1 MLGMPDGGE
10 MTRTVVTTID
20 FENNAIPTGWTNTNS
35 MAVVS
40 NPIPNSSTS
49 NGSYC
54 LSTNG
59 KQSCSLTSGLFVN
72 VVSVSIDASRT
83 SNNTVTNLYID
94 FSTDENFSANNT
106 QSVNVTNIPKNAWAS
121 TTLTLPQK
129 ANGYVRIR
137 WSGNSTAVKYIDNI
151 EIACD
156 EGPSATP
163 TTTLIDNTNLTNL
176 DLANGTNAGYLTA
189 EVYDENDNPITG
201 ATVTWSSS
209 DNNIANVDA
218 NGNVALV
225 STGPVTI
232 TAEYAG
238 VTGQYQPSDDT
249 YSFTVVNTAPYMWV
263 NPYQREWRNETAE
276 SFSIAYYNMQNPAPD
291 NFSLV
296 YYTDNTFTTI
306 ASAPAWVTMAIAED
320 NGDFN
325 VEATNITANT
335 TGTSRFIYY
344 KVNYNN
350 GGTIVESNGVEVSQ
364 APSYVLTI
372 APMSNISLTILNNL
386 GNTVNSGGRVA
397 YFSEVILEPVP
408 TTGYTL
414 GSLAVTYVDNNQ
426 QQQTVSL
433 TDNQDGTYSFYM
445 PEYDVTVSA
454 TAQAPMTVAE
464 ALDPNNTYP
473 MNDVYV
479 TGVISRITEEATSNY
494 FNVSYYIS
502 SDGSTSSDELYVY
515 RGKYLNG
522 DPYNQEG
529 LIAVGDEVVIYGNV
543 INYQGTIEF
552 AQNNYITSL
561 IHVEAPTFSPASGT
575 YSTLQTVTLSCSTTG
590 ANIYYTMDGSE
601 PTAASTL
608 YSAPIANVPFGTTIK
623 ARAFVGNAFSAVASA
638 TYETTQSISIGIV
651 GLGIS
656 NIESFDFGAMN
667 LTDITPADASD
678 FSFAFYDYNTG
689 AAVSAPSWFTPGVYS
704 QVNGLNET
712 EYYVYIYDID
722 DNANGSFRD
731 VNMKVV
737 YTPTGVESNAIYIWQ
752 YPSYALTVT
761 QNQGVAQVALE
772 AVIPDGS
779 FVTKQSGDNFT
790 AIGEVHITPTAAT
803 GYAITGVTYTCS
815 NQSPATETATD
826 EGNGVYSF
834 YMPQGATTVDITVEQ
849 AVAVNYSV
857 NGVAQQVS
865 VAPSS
870 FVLPTS
876 ADLNNDFVFAGWT
889 TDPNDV
895 SNIIAAGTVPTTL
908 TGVTFYA
915 VYARQE
921 ATGTVNCYER
931 VTSAQSDWAG
941 DYLIAYD
948 DETFA
953 DGRIG
958 GTSTNG
964 IGGKDVSVDLS
975 EYISNNQIP
984 VANGDTYHV
993 TLEAIT
999 EGGNTFVLKTQ
1010 DGKYNYQTSNSNGLA
1025 STDNKSTAANYPITV
1040 TFTSA
1045 NDIKLA
1051 LGGNATGAVF
1061 RYNSDGYFRFYKN
1074 GGQEAVYLYKKVTAT
1089 QYNSVYYTRV
1099 FMNETATADI
1109 TIAGPSIVPSGY
1121 YLNMHENASTVHN
1134 FVNSTTANFVVEDG
1148 AAFYGGTIGG
1158 DNANGIAKK
1167 NITGYG
1173 TSTTDN
1179 YVLIASPFDNL
1190 NPAATVAMTNM
1201 LTGNYDLYKYDQS
1214 ETEEWVNYKDQ
1225 TSGSFYLNANNGYLY
1240 ANSAD
1245 MTLEFR
1251 GQLNSANN
1259 QVPLVNN
1266 QSADMPGWNL
1276 IGNSRTYPATIA
1288 QPYYRLNADG
1298 NGLNATTESTAI
1310 NPMEGVFVHYEP
1322 TMSQTV
1328 TFTMALP
1335 TTGGNSEP
1343 ETEQINISVSRNR
1356 GASTGSAATLDNAIV
1371 RFDGGAMLGK
1381 FRLNDNATELYMLQG
1396 GKEMAIVSAQ
1406 AQGEMPV
1413 SFKAAENG
1421 TYTLSVEVNNV
1432 EMNYL
1437 HLIDNMTGADVD
1449 LLATPSYTFEAK
1461 TSDYAS
1467 RFRLVFSANS
1477 ISEDADGDNA
1487 FAYFN
1492 GSNWTISNMGEATLQ
1507 VVDVM
1512 GRVISSEQING
1523 NTEINI
1529 NQPAGVY
1536 MLRLVS
1542 GDSVK
1547 VQKVVVR

>member
-1 MLGMPDGGE
+1 MG
-10 MTRTVVTTID
+10 
-20 FENNAIPTGWTNTNS
+20 S
-35 MAVVS
+35 SSAVGTFVM
-40 NPIPNSSTS
+40 NLSTS
-49 NGSYC
+49 GQVSATKITVRAAKYNNDTGKVKVTLNGS
-54 LSTNG
+54 S
-59 KQSCSLTSGLFVN
+59 SLTYEITPETNLTDYEWNLTSATNITSIKIETTSKRAYVH
-72 VVSVSIDASRT
+72 SV
-83 SNNTVTNLYID
+83 TVT
-94 FSTDENFSANNT
+94 
-106 QSVNVTNIPKNAWAS
+106 
-121 TTLTLPQK
+121 
-129 ANGYVRIR
+129 
-137 WSGNSTAVKYIDNI
+137 SGPV
-151 EIACD
+151 
-156 EGPSATP
+156 ATP

-201 ATVTWSSS
+201 ASVTWSAVNP
-209 DNNIANVDA
+209 DIATVDA
-218 NGNVALV
+218 NGNVTLV
-225 STGPVTI
+225 SNGQATI
-232 TAEYAG
+232 RADYEG
-238 VTGQYQPSDDT
+238 VTGQYQPSYDT
-249 YSFTVVNTAPYMWV
+249 YTFLVVNTAPYIWV
-263 NPYQREWRNETAE
+263 NPYIWEWRNETAA
-276 SFSIAYYNMQNPAPD
+276 SFGVSCFNMTGLALADFSIE
-291 NFSLV
+291 
-296 YYTDNTFTTI
+296 YYTDNTYTTTT
-306 ASAPAWVTMAIAED
+306 SAPSWVTMTLAQD
-320 NGDFN
+320 NGDFT

-372 APMSNISLTILNNL
+372 APMTNISLTILNNL
-386 GNTVNSGGRVA
+386 GNTVNSGDRVA
-397 YFSEVILEPVP
+397 YLSEVILEPTP
-408 TTGYTL
+408 ATGYTL

-479 TGVISRITEEATSNY
+479 TGVISRITEEATTNY

-502 SDGSTSSDELYVY
+502 ANGSTSSDELYVY

-522 DPYNQEG
+522 NPYNQEG

-561 IHVEAPTFSPASGT
+561 THVEAPSFSPAGGT
-575 YSTLQTVTLSCSTTG
+575 YSTLQTVTLSCTTTG

-623 ARAFVGNAFSAVASA
+623 ARAFVGNAFSAMASA
-638 TYETTQSISIGIV
+638 TYQTSQSIHVSV
-651 GLGIS
+651 TGLGIS

-689 AAVSAPSWFTPGVYS
+689 AAVSAPSWFTPSVYS

-712 EYYVYIYDID
+712 EYYVYISGIN

-761 QNQGVAQVALE
+761 PNQGVAQVALE

-790 AIGEVHITPTAAT
+790 AIGEVHVTPTAAT

-815 NQSPATETATD
+815 NQSPATETATS

-849 AVAVNYSV
+849 AVAVNYSI
-857 NGVAQQVS
+857 NGVVS
-865 VAPSS
+865 QASEAPSNYA
-870 FVLPTS
+870 LPSST
-876 ADLNNDFVFAGWT
+876 DLSTDFVFAGWT
-889 TDPNDV
+889 IDPNNV
-895 SNIIAAGTVPTTL
+895 ANILAAGTAYAIQ
-908 TGVTFYA
+908 GGETFYA
-915 VYARQE
+915 VYSHQE
-921 ATGTVNCYER
+921 VTGTVNCYER

-1074 GGQEAVYLYKKVTAT
+1074 GGQEAVYLYKKVTAA
-1089 QYNSVYYTRV
+1089 QYNSAYYTRV

-1109 TIAGPSIVPSGY
+1109 TIVGPSIVPSGY

-1214 ETEEWVNYKDQ
+1214 ETDEWVNYKDQ
-1225 TSGSFYLNANNGYLY
+1225 TSGNFYLNANNGYLY

-1276 IGNSRTYPATIA
+1276 IGNSRTYPATIT

-1335 TTGGNSEP
+1335 ATGGNSEP

-1356 GASTGSAATLDNAIV
+1356 GASTSSAATLDNAIV

-1396 GKEMAIVSAQ
+1396 GKEMAIVRAQ
-1406 AQGEMPV
+1406 AQGELPV

-1421 TYTLSVEVNNV
+1421 TYTLSVNPEGV

-1449 LLATPSYTFEAK
+1449 LLATPSYSFEAK

-1477 ISEDADGDNA
+1477 VASEGACEPG

-1492 GSNWTISNMGEATLQ
+1492 GSSWTISNMGEATLQ

-1512 GRVISSEQING
+1512 GRVLSSETLSG
-1523 NTEINI
+1523 NAEVSI
-1529 NQPAGVY
+1529 NQPTGVY
-1536 MLRLVS
+1536 MLRLLNENNVR
-1542 GDSVK
+1542 
-1547 VQKVVVR
+1547 VQKIVVR

>member
-1 MLGMPDGGE
+1 MKRRFTYLLTALALLAFLSPTTAWGGVKLADTQRITQKTAHETMLGVPEEG
-10 MTRTVVTTID
+10 MTRDVTTL
-20 FENNAIPTGWTNTNS
+20 FQETFGE
-35 MAVVS
+35 
-40 NPIPNSSTS
+40 
-49 NGSYC
+49 
-54 LSTNG
+54 STNNVDYTSYEGYSAQTSMFYNNGNASVASHFSGTG
-59 KQSCSLTSGLFVN
+59 KVGKKTV
-72 VVSVSIDASRT
+72 DAS
-83 SNNTVTNLYID
+83 SGY
-94 FSTDENFSANNT
+94 
-106 QSVNVTNIPKNAWAS
+106 
-121 TTLTLPQK
+121 
-129 ANGYVRIR
+129 NGV
-137 WSGNSTAVKYIDNI
+137 SGNSAAWFTASTGNNTNNALVISGINISGYTDLALSFGMLKKNGTNLTNVTSVSYSIDGGTTQTFSFTHPTDANWQLI
-151 EIACD
+151 SGNLAG
-156 EGPSATP
+156 EGNSLTITFTM
-163 TTTLIDNTNLTNL
+163 TTTGGFTTRYDDIVVTGTLAGPTAEETITEIDHSNLTNL
-176 DLANGTNAGYLTA
+176 DLANGTNAGQLTA
-189 EVYDENDNPITG
+189 TVYDENLDPITG
-201 ATVTWSSS
+201 ASVTWSAVNP
-209 DNNIANVDA
+209 DIATVDA
-218 NGNVALV
+218 NGNVTLV
-225 STGPVTI
+225 SNGQATI
-232 TAEYAG
+232 RADYEG
-238 VTGQYQPSDDT
+238 VTGQYQPSSDT
-249 YSFTVVNTAPYMWV
+249 YTFLVVNTSPYIWV
-263 NPYQREWRNETAE
+263 NPYQWEWRNETAA
-276 SFSIAYYNMQNPAPD
+276 SFDVSCFNMTGLTLANFSIE
-291 NFSLV
+291 
-296 YYTDNTFTTI
+296 YYTDNTYTTTT
-306 ASAPAWVTMAIAED
+306 SAPSWVTMAIAED
-320 NGDFN
+320 NGDFT

-364 APSYVLTI
+364 APSYVLTV
-372 APMSNISLTILNNL
+372 ASMNNISVTILNNL
-386 GNTVNSGGRVA
+386 GNTVNSGDRVA
-397 YFSEVILEPVP
+397 YFSEVILEPVLA
-408 TTGYTL
+408 TGYTL
-414 GSLAVTYVDNNQ
+414 GTLEVTYIDNNQ

-529 LIAVGDEVVIYGNV
+529 LIAVGDEVVVYGNV
-543 INYQGTIEF
+543 INYQGTIEL

-561 IHVEAPTFSPASGT
+561 THVEAPTFSPASGT

-815 NQSPATETATD
+815 NQSSATETATD

-921 ATGTVNCYER
+921 ATGTVNQYEK
-931 VTSAQSDWAG
+931 VTAAPADWSG
-941 DYLIAYD
+941 EYLIVAEGTD
-948 DETFA
+948 ANDEDYQIAF
-953 DGRIG
+953 DGSLETLDAVNNYVNVTI
-958 GTSTNG
+958 SNG
-964 IGGKDVSVDLS
+964 MIASNATIDAKNFTIAPI
-975 EYISNNQIP
+975 EENNQITGYSIKS
-984 VANGDTYHV
+984 AS
-993 TLEAIT
+993 
-999 EGGNTFVLKTQ
+999 
-1010 DGKYNYQTSNSNGLA
+1010 GKYIGRTSNSNGLDSNENTVYA
-1025 STDNKSTAANYPITV
+1025 HTLSIENGNAVITA
-1040 TFTSA
+1040 SA
-1045 NDIKLA
+1045 NPVLRYNEASNQKR
-1051 LGGNATGAVF
+1051 F
-1061 RYNSDGYFRFYKN
+1061 RYYKS
-1074 GGQEAVYLYKKVTAT
+1074 GQEPIQLFKKVTAT

-1099 FMNETATADI
+1099 FLNETATADI

-1225 TSGSFYLNANNGYLY
+1225 TSGNFYLNANNGYLY

-1343 ETEQINISVSRNR
+1343 ETEQIKTCDLILGECLGIILPCKALVPHPCSELE
-1356 GASTGSAATLDNAIV
+1356 SAAVNIALRHLQIAVLLVILYGSGIALLPHIIGDVPYHANFIKPCYSFFVQTPLSNTIFPRCTLTAYPCSKPYAVIV
-1371 RFDGGAMLGK
+1371 D
-1381 FRLNDNATELYMLQG
+1381 
-1396 GKEMAIVSAQ
+1396 I
-1406 AQGEMPV
+1406 
-1413 SFKAAENG
+1413 
-1421 TYTLSVEVNNV
+1421 
-1432 EMNYL
+1432 
-1437 HLIDNMTGADVD
+1437 
-1449 LLATPSYTFEAK
+1449 
-1461 TSDYAS
+1461 
-1467 RFRLVFSANS
+1467 LVC
-1477 ISEDADGDNA
+1477 
-1487 FAYFN
+1487 
-1492 GSNWTISNMGEATLQ
+1492 
-1507 VVDVM
+1507 
-1512 GRVISSEQING
+1512 R
-1523 NTEINI
+1523 
-1529 NQPAGVY
+1529 
-1536 MLRLVS
+1536 
-1542 GDSVK
+1542 
-1547 VQKVVVR
+1547 

>member
-1 MLGMPDGGE
+1 MVGNQAFGNSYTLTKDA
-10 MTRTVVTTID
+10 TTATFSGSASGVIT
-20 FENNAIPTGWTNTNS
+20 FNYAQTSTKAIY
-35 MAVVS
+35 
-40 NPIPNSSTS
+40 I
-49 NGSYC
+49 
-54 LSTNG
+54 
-59 KQSCSLTSGLFVN
+59 K
-72 VVSVSIDASRT
+72 SI
-83 SNNTVTNLYID
+83 TVTYTSAPAEEETITEID
-94 FSTDENFSANNT
+94 DT
-106 QSVNVTNIPKNAWAS
+106 
-121 TTLTLPQK
+121 
-129 ANGYVRIR
+129 Y
-137 WSGNSTAVKYIDNI
+137 
-151 EIACD
+151 
-156 EGPSATP
+156 
-163 TTTLIDNTNLTNL
+163 LTNV
-176 DLANGTNAGYLTA
+176 DLAHGTTAGYLTA
-189 EVYDENDNPITG
+189 TVYDENLDPITG
-201 ATVTWSSS
+201 ASVIWSAANP
-209 DNNIANVDA
+209 DIATVDA
-218 NGNVALV
+218 NGNLTLV
-225 STGPVTI
+225 SNGQATI
-232 TAEYAG
+232 RADYEG
-238 VTGQYQPSDDT
+238 VTGQYQPS
-249 YSFTVVNTAPYMWV
+249 YAIYNFLVVNTSPYIWV
-263 NPYQREWRNETAE
+263 NPYQWEWRNETAA
-276 SFSIAYYNMQNPAPD
+276 SFGVSCFNMTGLALANFSIE
-291 NFSLV
+291 

-320 NGDFN
+320 NGDFT

-350 GGTIVESNGVEVSQ
+350 GGTTVESNGVEVSQ
-364 APSYVLTI
+364 APSYVLTV
-372 APMSNISLTILNNL
+372 ASMNNISVTILNNL
-386 GNTVNSGGRVA
+386 GNTVNSGDRVA
-397 YFSEVILEPVP
+397 YFSEVTLEPVP
-408 TTGYTL
+408 ATGYTL
-414 GSLAVTYVDNNQ
+414 GTLEVTYIDNNQ

-561 IHVEAPTFSPASGT
+561 THVEAPTISPASGS
-575 YSTLQTVTLSCSTTG
+575 YNTLQTVTLSCTTTG
-590 ANIYYTMDGSE
+590 ASIYYTMDGSE

-623 ARAFVGNAFSAVASA
+623 ARAFVGNAFSTMASA

-651 GLGIS
+651 GLGIF
-656 NIESFDFGAMN
+656 NTESYDFGAMS
-667 LTDITPADASD
+667 LTDITPASVND
-678 FSFAFYDYNTG
+678 FGFAFYDHTTG
-689 AAVSAPSWFTPGVYS
+689 AQVAAPNWFTPDVYS
-704 QVNGLNET
+704 QVNGQNET
-712 EYYVYIYDID
+712 EYFAYIYDVD
-722 DNANGSFRD
+722 DNANGSLREVD
-731 VNMKVV
+731 MKVV
-737 YTPTGVESNAIYIWQ
+737 YTPSGVQSNAIHIWQ
-752 YPSYALTVT
+752 YPSYALIVT
-761 QNQGVAQVALE
+761 PNQGVAQVALE

-790 AIGEVHITPTAAT
+790 AIGEVHVTPTAAT

-815 NQSPATETATD
+815 NQSPATETATS

-834 YMPQGATTVDITVEQ
+834 YMPQGATAVDITVEQ

-876 ADLNNDFVFAGWT
+876 PNLNNDFVFAGWT
-889 TDPNDV
+889 TNPNDV

-964 IGGKDVSVDLS
+964 IGCKDVSVDLS

-1010 DGKYNYQTSNSNGLA
+1010 DGKYNYQTSNNNGLA

-1074 GGQEAVYLYKKVTAT
+1074 GGQEAVYLYKKVTAA
-1089 QYNSVYYTRV
+1089 QYNNAYYTRV

-1121 YLNMHENASTVHN
+1121 YLNMHENASTVRN

-1201 LTGNYDLYKYDQS
+1201 LTGNYDLYKYDQTQ
-1214 ETEEWVNYKDQ
+1214 TEEWVNYKDQ
-1225 TSGSFYLNANNGYLY
+1225 TSGNFYLNANHGYLY

-1259 QVPLVNN
+1259 QVPLVNS

-1276 IGNSRTYPATIA
+1276 IGNSRTYPATIT

-1328 TFTMALP
+1328 TFMMALP

-1356 GASTGSAATLDNAIV
+1356 GASTSSAATIDNAII

-1381 FRLNDNATELYMLQG
+1381 FQLNANSTKLYMLQG
-1396 GKEMAIVSAQ
+1396 DKEMAIVSAQ
-1406 AQGEMPV
+1406 AEGELPV
-1413 SFKAAENG
+1413 SFRASENG

-1432 EMNYL
+1432 EMDYL

-1449 LLATPSYTFEAK
+1449 LLATPSYSFEAK

-1467 RFRLVFSANS
+1467 RFRLVFSASS

-1492 GSNWTISNMGEATLQ
+1492 GSNWTVSNMGEATLQ

-1512 GRVISSEQING
+1512 GRVLSSEQISG